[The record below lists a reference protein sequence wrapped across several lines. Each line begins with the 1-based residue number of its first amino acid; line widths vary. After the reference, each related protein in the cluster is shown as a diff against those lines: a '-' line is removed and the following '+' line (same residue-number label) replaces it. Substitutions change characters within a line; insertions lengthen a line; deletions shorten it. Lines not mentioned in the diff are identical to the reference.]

1 MPSKPET
8 TFIAGIHRRLPRS
21 LHKEKMA
28 NPYRGG
34 TADCWYS
41 GDKADQWVEYKYV
54 PKLPV
59 RASLT
64 PGLSDLQ
71 KNWLRRRYNEGRNVA
86 VIVGCN
92 EGGIILTAPDEWET
106 PLNPEQC
113 RARLQPRDEVARWIL
128 TRTTRD
134 PAT

>member
-1 MPSKPET
+1 MSSKPET
-8 TFIAGIHRRLPRS
+8 TFIASIHRRLPRS

-59 RASLT
+59 RAPLVAD
-64 PGLSDLQ
+64 LSDLQ
-71 KNWLRRRYNEGRNVA
+71 KDWLRRRYNEGRNVA
-86 VIVGCN
+86 VIVGSKD
-92 EGGIILTAPDEWET
+92 GGIILTDPEAWEAPIT
-106 PLNPEQC
+106 AAQC
-113 RARLQPRDEVARWIL
+113 HSWIRPRDEVAQWIL
-128 TRTTRD
+128 SRTTHA
-134 PAT
+134 PST